1 MAKNQSPCV
10 SKGIQGLVWEAG
22 YLKDMLSFFYSNV
35 KAKMRLLL
43 REGTLFLAVK
53 TRSKKIPTPPP
64 HFATQTPR
72 QNCAYPL
79 PYVIFRTNFTS

>member
-53 TRSKKIPTPPP
+53 TMSKKIPTP
-64 HFATQTPR
+64 H
-72 QNCAYPL
+72 
-79 PYVIFRTNFTS
+79 IFLLSDFKSKKVAPI